1 MENEV
6 TKEEGI
12 QVDPL
17 YVGLTRPATVMG
29 ITYAGFVVEIISV
42 AFVFLATANPLWLL
56 LMLPIHA
63 FLYLVSAQ
71 DTARIANWLLAV
83 ITTGR
88 CLNRSYW
95 KAASFSPRN
104 IVAHEDKKA
113 KR

>member
-42 AFVFLATANPLWLL
+42 AFVFLATANPL
-56 LMLPIHA
+56 
-63 FLYLVSAQ
+63 
-71 DTARIANWLLAV
+71 
-83 ITTGR
+83 
-88 CLNRSYW
+88 
-95 KAASFSPRN
+95 
-104 IVAHEDKKA
+104 
-113 KR
+113 